1 MWMAPNILTFVGF
14 LMTVVNF
21 ILIAYFDWNFDAAND
36 KAVGNTVP
44 GWVWTVAA
52 INILIYY
59 NLGESF
65 KNNTPKHL
73 I

>member
-21 ILIAYFDWNFDAAND
+21 ILIAYYDWNFDAAND
-36 KAVGNTVP
+36 KVVGNTVP
-44 GWVWTVAA
+44 SWVWTVAA

-59 NLGESF
+59 NLGELLKSRIV
-65 KNNTPKHL
+65 K
-73 I
+73 